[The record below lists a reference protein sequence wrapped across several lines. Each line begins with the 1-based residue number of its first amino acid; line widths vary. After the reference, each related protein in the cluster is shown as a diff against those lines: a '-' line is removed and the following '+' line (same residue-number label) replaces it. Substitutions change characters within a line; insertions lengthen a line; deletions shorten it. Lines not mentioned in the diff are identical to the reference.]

1 MNWQRQRVS
10 ESLMWDR
17 EYLAI
22 KTFRWGHYTYFF
34 VQIRRLLLTVLRSV
48 HSYFCANGPLYKI
61 RKRSL
66 MKFEY

>member
-1 MNWQRQRVS
+1 MAVRGMNWQRKRVS

-34 VQIRRLLLTVLRSV
+34 
-48 HSYFCANGPLYKI
+48 FCSNP
-61 RKRSL
+61 
-66 MKFEY
+66 FDCC